1 MRTSRIGRMAVGLAA
16 VVGVVPAALAQAPE
30 VPGPGKPAGTS
41 DTAVS
46 VAVPIGR
53 VSVGREFADG
63 EPIYVRRTTVRAG
76 MIIVE
81 VSATPFPP
89 VAPASEKPPVS
100 RSNGGPAVLSSGGEP
115 PGVEPSTGKPND
127 QPTGW

>member
-1 MRTSRIGRMAVGLAA
+1 MRTLRIGHLAIGLAA
-16 VVGVVPAALAQAPE
+16 VVGVVPASLAQAPG
-30 VPGPGKPAGTS
+30 VPGQGKAAGTS
-41 DTAVS
+41 DTVVY

-53 VSVGREFADG
+53 VSVGPEFADG

-89 VAPASEKPPVS
+89 VAPANEKPPVLGS
-100 RSNGGPAVLSSGGEP
+100 NGQPAALRSNGEP
-115 PGVEPSTGKPND
+115 RGVEQLAARPD
-127 QPTGW
+127 QEPAGW